1 MTDQMPA
8 QNLEALSA
16 ELLEKARGA
25 HSGRAAKGVF
35 AGTYL
40 RQALLT
46 LREGAELAEHD
57 SPPEATLHVVKGQV
71 RMVTADESWELSA
84 GELIAI
90 PPQKHSVEALT
101 EHDRGASTTI
111 HLDLGALGEVGESF
125 EVEDLLTGERFT
137 WGRDPFVILDP
148 AHRPAHVLRII
159 HPDKE
164 QHHG

>member
-16 ELLEKARGA
+16 QLLEKARGA

-101 EHDRGASTTI
+101 DA
-111 HLDLGALGEVGESF
+111 AF
-125 EVEDLLTGERFT
+125 LLTIRTE
-137 WGRDPFVILDP
+137 V
-148 AHRPAHVLRII
+148 
-159 HPDKE
+159 DK
-164 QHHG
+164 G

>member
-8 QNLEALSA
+8 QDLEALSA

-101 EHDRGASTTI
+101 DAAFLLTIRTEVDKGDRLRAPPRPGRTWKGIPCSR
-111 HLDLGALGEVGESF
+111 DALGVAQ
-125 EVEDLLTGERFT
+125 
-137 WGRDPFVILDP
+137 RDSEP
-148 AHRPAHVLRII
+148 RPLGKRDALAN
-159 HPDKE
+159 
-164 QHHG
+164 